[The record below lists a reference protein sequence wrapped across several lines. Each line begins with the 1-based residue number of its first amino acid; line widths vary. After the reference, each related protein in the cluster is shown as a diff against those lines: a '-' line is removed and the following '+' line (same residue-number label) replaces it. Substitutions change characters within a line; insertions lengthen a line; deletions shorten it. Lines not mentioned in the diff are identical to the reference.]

1 MVPLSEFLVN
11 CDKNVQIHL
20 KEKNN
25 EDDPIPAD
33 SLVPAFTLSP
43 GWQQGSYTIL
53 TDWAS

>member
-1 MVPLSEFLVN
+1 MVPLSEFHAN
-11 CDKNVQIHL
+11 CDKNDQIQL